1 MEMQGNFLVKLLS
14 VGLCTIEPCFWNVC
28 GWCLSGG
35 MGISVRREFNFNRS
49 P

>member
-1 MEMQGNFLVKLLS
+1 VEMQGSFLAKLLI
-14 VGLCTIEPCFWNVC
+14 VGLCTMKLYFWNVC

-35 MGISVRREFNFNRS
+35 MGISVGREFSFNGG